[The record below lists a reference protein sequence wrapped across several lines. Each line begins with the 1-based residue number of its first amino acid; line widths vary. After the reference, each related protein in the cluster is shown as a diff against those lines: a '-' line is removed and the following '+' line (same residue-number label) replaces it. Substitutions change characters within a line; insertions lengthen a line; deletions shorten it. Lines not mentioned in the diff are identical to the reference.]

1 MRLPKEE
8 GCDFT
13 TKSEK
18 ATDALLALL
27 IEHHDYSVAYQ
38 HVTKAE
44 VIEIKATTDEPIPV
58 EIGILPIPKPT
69 LTIDAIKR
77 VVCLHFGIAHNELM
91 SPRRDA
97 KLARVRQIAMFLAK
111 EFTSKGYPTI
121 GYFFERDHT
130 SVMHG
135 VKKIARQVQMGD
147 SSVVRDVDYLREVLS
162 A

>member
-1 MRLPKEE
+1 MRLSIND
-8 GCDFT
+8 GCDFQS
-13 TKSEK
+13 KSEK

-27 IEHHDYSVAYQ
+27 IEHHDYSVPYQ

-44 VIEIKATTDEPIPV
+44 VIEIKAVAEEPSPV
-58 EIGILPIPKPT
+58 EIGILPIPKAT
-69 LTIDAIKR
+69 LTIDGIKR
-77 VVCLHFGIAHNELM
+77 VVCLHFGVSHNELM

-97 KLARVRQIAMFLAK
+97 KLARVRQIAMYLAK

-135 VKKIARQVQMGD
+135 VKKIARQVQMRD
-147 SSVVRDVDYLREVLS
+147 SSVLHDVEYLREVLS